1 MQSSIF
7 AYDSAIEMKTCRGN
21 KVTDIKLG
29 MISLF
34 FHYLQRIPFLIQN
47 VHVWLTFSI
56 KIILHRII
64 SVVWLTNFLSEIR
77 NLTKPRWWVEQ
88 VILSVKRYWCLFP
101 EIQHI
106 DDRLHHFQVLQRD
119 DLLSERL
126 FQSLLQRIIILKD
139 GRNTKGSEALLLVVG
154 LLDGMKEDVQLFSC
168 RWQRRK
174 LLYLDFK
181 AGVTRMNEVLNIL
194 R

>member
-1 MQSSIF
+1 
-7 AYDSAIEMKTCRGN
+7 MKTCRGN

-34 FHYLQRIPFLIQN
+34 FHYLQRIPFLLQN

-139 GRNTKGSEALLLVVG
+139 GRNTKGRPCCWWLGAWME
-154 LLDGMKEDVQLFSC
+154 
-168 RWQRRK
+168 WRK
-174 LLYLDFK
+174 TSNFFL
-181 AGVTRMNEVLNIL
+181 AGGNGESRHI
-194 R
+194 

>member
-64 SVVWLTNFLSEIR
+64 SVVWLTNFLSEIL
-77 NLTKPRWWVEQ
+77 NQSTHDDE
-88 VILSVKRYWCLFP
+88 LSRFLWAWRGGRALLRSVTLMIAHSPLQGSGGGTCRLSGCICL
-101 EIQHI
+101 EGIN
-106 DDRLHHFQVLQRD
+106 
-119 DLLSERL
+119 
-126 FQSLLQRIIILKD
+126 SLLCGGYVLLK
-139 GRNTKGSEALLLVVG
+139 
-154 LLDGMKEDVQLFSC
+154 
-168 RWQRRK
+168 WRRK
-174 LLYLDFK
+174 Q
-181 AGVTRMNEVLNIL
+181 V
-194 R
+194 

>member
-139 GRNTKGSEALLLVVG
+139 GRNTKGRPWCWWLGGWME
-154 LLDGMKEDVQLFSC
+154 
-168 RWQRRK
+168 WRK
-174 LLYLDFK
+174 TSNFFL
-181 AGVTRMNEVLNIL
+181 AGGNGESRYI
-194 R
+194 